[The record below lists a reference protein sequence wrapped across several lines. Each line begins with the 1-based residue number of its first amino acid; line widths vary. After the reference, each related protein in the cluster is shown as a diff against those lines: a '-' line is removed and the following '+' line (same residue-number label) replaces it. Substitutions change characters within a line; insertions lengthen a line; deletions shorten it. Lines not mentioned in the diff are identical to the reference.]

1 MTAAPER
8 TLAIDWDADARQFH
22 LRNDR
27 ISYLIRVLENGTL
40 GQLYFGPTL
49 AEGRGYA
56 HLAPGVGMTTP
67 FGPTVIIR
75 TGPTR
80 ELATLNR
87 PGLRG
92 DSGDWVSSG
101 LGGRP
106 VRR

>member
-27 ISYLIRVLENGTL
+27 ISYLIRVLEDGTL

-56 HLAPGVGMTTP
+56 HLAPGVGMTRRVLVIVATP
-67 FGPTVIIR
+67 EHLRSCQCRRTDGP
-75 TGPTR
+75 GD
-80 ELATLNR
+80 R
-87 PGLRG
+87 PGLC
-92 DSGDWVSSG
+92 
-101 LGGRP
+101 P
-106 VRR
+106 

>member
-27 ISYLIRVLENGTL
+27 ISYLIRVLEDGTL

-75 TGPTR
+75 TGPTPDPHIR
-80 ELATLNR
+80 TLGR
-87 PGLRG
+87 
-92 DSGDWVSSG
+92 SCQAITSV
-101 LGGRP
+101 GGRS
-106 VRR
+106 VEGGAV